1 MNNKQ
6 ELLDV
11 YKELVN
17 NLSNYETHEHFKKN
31 KFEKYSLKEYETM
44 IFKSIKSYD
53 DMRKEIVKYHELNSN
68 VEELI
73 DVINSLTKET
83 NKWN

>member
-17 NLSNYETHEHFKKN
+17 NLSNNETHEHFKKN
-31 KFEKYSLKEYETM
+31 KFEKYSLKEFETM
-44 IFKSIKSYD
+44 MFKSIKSYE
-53 DMRKEIVKYHELNSN
+53 DMKRETVKYHELHSN
-68 VEELI
+68 VEELVN
-73 DVINSLTKET
+73 VINSLTKES
-83 NKWN
+83 NK